1 MKKKE
6 ENRNEAGVRELLI
19 SKGMIP
25 AYVFLGIAFL
35 ILGLEMLGI
44 IGGTAAIGVVIAM
57 NLFLAGIL
65 IQIYGKLSEIS
76 MEIR

>member
-44 IGGTAAIGVVIAM
+44 IGGTAVIGVVIAM

-76 MEIR
+76 MKIR